1 MPQNISVVIIDN
13 NTDSIN
19 NIVKYIKNLGDSV
32 TIEGTATTFES
43 GFELI
48 HKKRPMVVIMEVGED
63 ITLATERI
71 TQILSRFP
79 QISIFATSTDKSS
92 ETILRVMRS
101 GATEYLLRPVLETDL
116 SFALQKLGRLWL
128 VKTAPEEQVGQ
139 VISVFSPKGGVGV
152 TTISINLATIPHE
165 TTSKPTILMDLDLNA
180 GDVTTFLNMKA
191 SYTISDVTTNI
202 SRLDK
207 SFLQGV
213 IQKHACG
220 ISVLAEP
227 KKVEEGISIS
237 GSEIKKVLGLLK
249 TMYDYIIIDTE
260 TLLDRIMT
268 AIEISD
274 MILLVFVMS
283 LPSLTNIQRY
293 LKFFDKQGLG
303 RDRIKLIANRYLKKG
318 DIKKE
323 DAEKALNHPI
333 YWSIPNEY
341 DTAMTCLN
349 RGVPFSTGAP
359 KSELNQTIKE
369 LARAIIKDI
378 KVGR

>member
-92 ETILRVMRS
+92 ETILRVMRA

-152 TTISINLATIPHE
+152 TTISINLATILHE

-318 DIKKE
+318 DIKTE